1 MSRCAKAKSIRIAA
15 LGVVAA
21 ASVLAGCS
29 DIYYDRRETIA
40 SGAGDAVASN
50 IAVQTVDPWPR
61 NVGNTQIS
69 MNGDRAVLAAQRYR
83 ANRVIPP
90 RGTGTSAAY
99 DAQTQQMAPPPPA
112 AGGGAP
118 SASSGQT
125 R

>member
-1 MSRCAKAKSIRIAA
+1 MSRCAKAKFTRIVA

-21 ASVLAGCS
+21 ASTLAGCS
-29 DIYYDRRETIA
+29 DIYYDRRETVA

-50 IAVQTVDPWPR
+50 IAVQTVDPWPA
-61 NVGNTQIS
+61 NVGNTRLS

-99 DAQTQQMAPPPPA
+99 DAQVQQNAPPPPA

-118 SASSGQT
+118 SAASGQV